1 MNAEHSDEQLR
12 EVLQGVKR
20 IAVLGA
26 KSGAS
31 DDAFRVPHYL
41 QAHGFRILPVNP
53 KLDSVLGERAWPE
66 LGALP
71 EAPDL
76 VNVFRAAA
84 HVARHTDEILRL
96 DPLPK
101 VVWLQLG
108 IRHDESAER
117 LRQAGIRVVQDLCLM
132 VEHARLF
139 GPDPRAT
146 SD

>member
-1 MNAEHSDEQLR
+1 MDVAHSDEQLR
-12 EVLQGVKR
+12 ELLRRVKR

-26 KSGAS
+26 KAGPA
-31 DDAFRVPHYL
+31 DDAFRVPRYL
-41 QAHGFRILPVNP
+41 QACGFRILPVNP
-53 KLDSVLGERAWPE
+53 KLDSVLGERAWPG

-76 VNVFRAAA
+76 VNVFRAPS
-84 HVARHTDEILRL
+84 HVPRHVDEILQL

-101 VVWLQLG
+101 GVWLQLG
-108 IRHDESAER
+108 VRHDESAQR
-117 LRQAGIRVVQDLCLM
+117 LRQAGIHVVQDLCLM

-139 GPDPRAT
+139 GPDPHAT